1 MALIFSVFTSLI
13 WNMTKILP
21 KKKPNKPDKPGTGM
35 QLVCHAFSPFTI
47 AFGCGKGYGL
57 YVNCHCKIQ
66 TCECRLIEGTGTG
79 SSFAYGTM

>member
-13 WNMTKILP
+13 WTMTKILP
-21 KKKPNKPDKPGTGM
+21 KKKQKKQTNKPGTGM
-35 QLVCHAFSPFTI
+35 QLVCHAFSQFTVT
-47 AFGCGKGYGL
+47 FGCGKGYGL

-66 TCECRLIEGTGTG
+66 TCECIEGTGTG